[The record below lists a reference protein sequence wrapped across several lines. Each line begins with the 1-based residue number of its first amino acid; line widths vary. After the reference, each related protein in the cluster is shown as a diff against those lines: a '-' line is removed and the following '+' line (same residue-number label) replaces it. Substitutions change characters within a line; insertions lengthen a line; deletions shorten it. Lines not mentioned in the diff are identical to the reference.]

1 MSKPEEDP
9 VDDVPEGEE
18 EDEFDMGDDEEGVD
32 LVDALASMLTTEDGD
47 NLATVLAGIKTQLEM
62 QNKILV
68 KIFGVLNKAA

>member
-1 MSKPEEDP
+1 MSAPEDP
-9 VDDVPEGEE
+9 EDVMPEGEE
-18 EDEFDMGDDEEGVD
+18 DDEFDMDDDEGVD
-32 LVDALASMLTTEDGD
+32 LMDALSSLLTTDDGD

>member
-1 MSKPEEDP
+1 MSAPEDP
-9 VDDVPEGEE
+9 EDVMPEGEE
-18 EDEFDMGDDEEGVD
+18 DDEFDMDDGEEGID
-32 LVDALASMLTTEDGD
+32 LMDALSSLLTTDEGD

>member
-1 MSKPEEDP
+1 MSDHEDDP
-9 VDDVPEGEE
+9 VDVPEGEE
-18 EDEFDMGDDEEGVD
+18 DDEFDMGDDEGVD
-32 LVDALASMLTTEDGD
+32 LLDALSSLLTTEDGD